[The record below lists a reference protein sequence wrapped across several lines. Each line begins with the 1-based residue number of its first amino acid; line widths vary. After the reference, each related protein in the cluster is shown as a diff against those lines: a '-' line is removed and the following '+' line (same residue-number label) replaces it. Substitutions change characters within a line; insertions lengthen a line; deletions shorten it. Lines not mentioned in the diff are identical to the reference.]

1 MAELAEF
8 SVGSVYSFF
17 DNKDDLFRQIFLRRG
32 EEFMPE
38 LRATLADEHGT
49 PLERL
54 HRLIDFQVR
63 WFRDH
68 PHFGRLYLRHP
79 DRDMDAT
86 IEANYEEAMHL
97 EAELIR
103 SGQADGTF
111 RAGDPEALARLFSG
125 LMGAFQA
132 LDPGH
137 VRRPPSGGALLG
149 GRAPRPRRGDV
160 HGEPD
165 VADALPAPRGR
176 LARSAF
182 LRFER
187 HGVSPT
193 SSSTGPRR
201 ATPSRRPCT
210 SGSGTP
216 STT

>member
-1 MAELAEF
+1 LKEVAELAEF

-54 HRLIDFQVR
+54 HRLIEFQVR

-125 LMGAFQA
+125 LMGAFQS
-132 LDPGH
+132 LDPLVMSDDPH
-137 VRRPPSGGALLG
+137 PEERFSLDELHDLVEATFTRGA
-149 GRAPRPRRGDV
+149 
-160 HGEPD
+160 
-165 VADALPAPRGR
+165 
-176 LARSAF
+176 
-182 LRFER
+182 R
-187 HGVSPT
+187 HG
-193 SSSTGPRR
+193 
-201 ATPSRRPCT
+201 
-210 SGSGTP
+210 
-216 STT
+216 